1 MFNKKKNRLFDIRK
15 EQIYLKNLIE
25 KTNNPIYINM
35 YNEFED
41 IISYKD
47 LEKFIIKYKDF
58 IKKDIKIDTK
68 KTLNEL
74 KEKVAYELI
83 EYIYSKKNN

>member
-41 IISYKD
+41 IIAHKEM
-47 LEKFIIKYKDF
+47 EKFIIKYKDF